1 HPFYTAFLLAL
12 LAALLLCPS
21 LGTLATMVY
30 GLLALNF
37 TAAREERRLRASE
50 FGQEYLAYMQRTG
63 RFWPKLA
70 GTHA

>member
-1 HPFYTAFLLAL
+1 
-12 LAALLLCPS
+12 
-21 LGTLATMVY
+21 MVY